1 PAYVARRWRIVV
13 ALGPE
18 TIDRRPR
25 LNQRAVHREM
35 LIADQVLFA
44 RELDDAA
51 EKLARHVMLQQP
63 LLIMRKRA
71 VIKRRLVDVHINE
84 PAKQK
89 VVFKLFAKQALAAH
103 RVEGE
108 EKQAF

>member
-1 PAYVARRWRIVV
+1 PSFPTRRSSGLHFRLFALAFACQLGFGIRFGFVRLVATLFPAKVYRVPAYVARRWRIVV

-18 TIDRRPR
+18 TFDRRPR

-51 EKLARHVMLQQP
+51 EKQIGRAHV
-63 LLIMRKRA
+63 
-71 VIKRRLVDVHINE
+71 
-84 PAKQK
+84 
-89 VVFKLFAKQALAAH
+89 
-103 RVEGE
+103 
-108 EKQAF
+108 